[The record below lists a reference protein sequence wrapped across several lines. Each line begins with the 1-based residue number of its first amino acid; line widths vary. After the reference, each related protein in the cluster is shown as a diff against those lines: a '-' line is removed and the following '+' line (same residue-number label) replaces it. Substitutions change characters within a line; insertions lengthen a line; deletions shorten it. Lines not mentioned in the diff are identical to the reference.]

1 MGPLEASTRVSAF
14 EDVWE
19 DVVLTNTRVSARVSS
34 LRVRCP
40 PTSRTLAVSE
50 AALRPQPSRQDGAD
64 PAARPGVTHTQQ
76 HTQRNK
82 SGSAPAGGG
91 GGGTGSSLAPPPGAA
106 GADWRQPRGRRRR
119 RFSDSHRVGNAAWC
133 PAWWRPQRPGGS
145 LSGVRFPGGGGS
157 ARRSPE
163 GGRFSA
169 AGRGR
174 PRGRAAPGCVPPG
187 SAARRPNRP
196 PAPRFPAPSRGAH
209 PGTPRPPLAGLS
221 VGGQEPSP
229 TLSLGGGAAFTARGW
244 CRRVRRRTGL
254 TFLRAHVR
262 PTFPQEPREWER
274 DAGRWAGLSRPAAPG
289 SGCSG
294 RQQSGLGTS
303 GLS

>member
-1 MGPLEASTRVSAF
+1 MGLGPCGGGVRDGQQPGPSPRRCRGRLEAAPRASPTSLLGLSPGGKRSLVSCLVAAA
-14 EDVWE
+14 E
-19 DVVLTNTRVSARVSS
+19 ARGFA
-34 LRVRCP
+34 VRCP
-40 PTSRTLAVSE
+40 I
-50 AALRPQPSRQDGAD
+50 
-64 PAARPGVTHTQQ
+64 
-76 HTQRNK
+76 
-82 SGSAPAGGG
+82 
-91 GGGTGSSLAPPPGAA
+91 
-106 GADWRQPRGRRRR
+106 PR
-119 RFSDSHRVGNAAWC
+119 
-133 PAWWRPQRPGGS
+133 
-145 LSGVRFPGGGGS
+145 GGGS

-289 SGCSG
+289 SGRSG